1 MAIPDFET
9 ILLPVL
15 KLLKDGREFWVRD
28 IYQQLA
34 DQFKLTEE
42 EKEIL
47 LPSGQQQLFH
57 NRIGWATTFL
67 KKAQLLESTKRGYYK
82 ITDRGVSV
90 LKENP
95 LSLDTEYL
103 KKFPEFIPFI
113 TGSHKKEFKSNDI
126 KKTIGPSPREQ
137 IENGY
142 EIITESLAN
151 EIIITVKDGS
161 PYFFEKLVVDLLL
174 KMGYGG
180 SRKEAGETIGK
191 TGDGG
196 IDGIIKEDKLGL
208 DVIYVQ
214 AKKWEGTVSRP
225 EIQKF
230 VGALEGKRAR
240 KGIFITTSNF
250 SQEAINYV
258 SNIGTKVILMDG
270 EDLARYMIEYDV
282 GVSTMS
288 YYPIKQIDNDYFA
301 EESST

>member
-1 MAIPDFET
+1 MSIPDFET
-9 ILLPVL
+9 ILLP
-15 KLLKDGREFWVRD
+15 LLNLLEDGNECWVRD

-34 DQFKLTEE
+34 EKFKLSEE
-42 EKEIL
+42 EKTTL
-47 LPSGQQQLFH
+47 LPSGQQPLFQ

-67 KKAQLLESTKRGYYK
+67 KKAKLIESTRRGYYK
-82 ITDRGVSV
+82 ITDRGISV
-90 LKENP
+90 LKENHQAI
-95 LSLDTEYL
+95 DTEYL

-113 TGSHKKEFKSNDI
+113 TVSRKKEIKSQDI
-126 KKTIGPSPREQ
+126 TKIIGPTPREQ

-151 EIIITVKDGS
+151 ELINTVKDGS
-161 PYFFEKLVVDLLL
+161 PYFFEKLVIDLLL

-258 SNIGTKVILMDG
+258 STIGTKVILING
-270 EDLARYMIEYDV
+270 EDLARYMIQYDV
-282 GVSTMS
+282 GVSTIS
-288 YYPIKQIDNDYFA
+288 YYAIKQIDNDYFA
-301 EESST
+301 EEPST